1 MIYCYMERDI
11 ISRKS
16 GELLVKCV
24 DENTENCLGSIDEFI
39 ELCEKTIEVAV
50 PAEKYGLATF
60 CEREIKYWHYRK
72 SQITGKN
79 EYQMS
84 SCFVAKKV

>member
-1 MIYCYMERDI
+1 MNTDT

-16 GELLVKCV
+16 GELLVKCI
-24 DENTENCLGSIDEFI
+24 DDNTENCLGSIDEFI
-39 ELCEKTIEVAV
+39 ALCETTIEVAV
-50 PAEKYGLATF
+50 PTEKYGLATF

-72 SQITGKN
+72 SQVTGKN

-84 SCFVAKKV
+84 AFLVAKKV